1 MKKFA
6 KFLII
11 LLMTVLLLAEP
22 FTGIS
27 VQATEFDPGLTL
39 NSEAVALIN
48 LDTGTPVYTKNGNA
62 RMYPASVTKIAV
74 AMMLLES
81 VQDDLNKLHDID
93 VTLRPYMVDY
103 LYQTNSSLS
112 GLQKNETLSAEQMLH
127 CMMIASGNDAA
138 MAIADYLGNGSID
151 AFVAQMNARL
161 KEIGCRDTNFTNPHG
176 LHDDNHYTTANDMA
190 KIIQHILSSSYA
202 DKFMS
207 VCTTKA
213 YVLGPS
219 NVRKKNMTV
228 YSTNGMHLS
237 SSKYYYSYTQGV
249 KTGSTTEAG
258 KCLVAAARD
267 GDKVMISVIMGAGPI
282 TDADGNERFGQFDES
297 KRLLE
302 YGLLNFRRVTLT
314 QPDEVVANVAV
325 TLSEDGTE
333 VGVKPRGSVSLML
346 PNMFSQ
352 NDVQTQVFLFADTVE
367 APVEEGQVMGTM
379 RLYVNDLELGELEL
393 VAERSLEYS
402 NKLLRKEKRQDF
414 MNRIGKKI
422 LIGFFI
428 LLLLPLVALVALRC
442 INVYRRKQRK
452 KRAAQRRAAQ
462 QARRPKQ

>member
-11 LLMTVLLLAEP
+11 LLMTMLLLAEP

-258 KCLVAAARD
+258 YCLATTAFNPNVNYRYLCVTFGAPMYGDDGVQLENGAMRDQKALYQWAFSKLSYKNLLASSTAVKQIKLNFCWDTDSLLLVPESDFSALVPSNINANNVELIPNDDVPLSVNAPVQAGQVLGTANIVYNGQVLGTVNLVADA
-267 GDKVMISVIMGAGPI
+267 GAE
-282 TDADGNERFGQFDES
+282 A
-297 KRLLE
+297 
-302 YGLLNFRRVTLT
+302 
-314 QPDEVVANVAV
+314 
-325 TLSEDGTE
+325 
-333 VGVKPRGSVSLML
+333 
-346 PNMFSQ
+346 SQ
-352 NDVQTQVFLFADTVE
+352 
-367 APVEEGQVMGTM
+367 
-379 RLYVNDLELGELEL
+379 
-393 VAERSLEYS
+393 
-402 NKLLRKEKRQDF
+402 
-414 MNRIGKKI
+414 
-422 LIGFFI
+422 
-428 LLLLPLVALVALRC
+428 LLLLQEQGRQLLNSGWLKLTLLALIALLVLYIVVSVLY
-442 INVYRRKQRK
+442 NNRRKKSRA
-452 KRAAQRRAAQ
+452 KRS
-462 QARRPKQ
+462 P

>member
-1 MKKFA
+1 MKKIA
-6 KFLII
+6 KFLIV

-27 VQATEFDPGLTL
+27 VQAAEFDPGLNL
-39 NSEAVALIN
+39 KSEAVALIN
-48 LDTGTPVYTKNGNA
+48 LDTGVTVYTKNGNA

-138 MAIADYLGNGSID
+138 MAIADYLGNGDID

-190 KIIQHILSSSYA
+190 RIIQHILSSSYA

-207 VCTTKA
+207 ICTTKA

-237 SSKYYYSYTQGV
+237 SSKYYYSYTQGI
-249 KTGSTTEAG
+249 KTGSTPEAG
-258 KCLVAAARD
+258 YCLATTAFNPSVNYRYLCVTFGAPMYDDNGAQLENGAMRDQKSLYQWAFSKLSYKNLLASSTAVKQIKLNYCWDTDSLLLVPEKDFSALVPSNIHAGNVELIPNDDVPPSVNAPVQAGQVLGTANIVYNGLVLGTVNLVA
-267 GDKVMISVIMGAGPI
+267 
-282 TDADGNERFGQFDES
+282 DASAE
-297 KRLLE
+297 
-302 YGLLNFRRVTLT
+302 
-314 QPDEVVANVAV
+314 A
-325 TLSEDGTE
+325 
-333 VGVKPRGSVSLML
+333 
-346 PNMFSQ
+346 SQ
-352 NDVQTQVFLFADTVE
+352 
-367 APVEEGQVMGTM
+367 
-379 RLYVNDLELGELEL
+379 
-393 VAERSLEYS
+393 
-402 NKLLRKEKRQDF
+402 
-414 MNRIGKKI
+414 
-422 LIGFFI
+422 
-428 LLLLPLVALVALRC
+428 LLLLQERGLQLLHSRWLKLTLIALVALLVLY
-442 INVYRRKQRK
+442 IVLSVLHNNRRKKSRA
-452 KRAAQRRAAQ
+452 KRNR
-462 QARRPKQ
+462 